1 MKEDILEL
9 YNEVFDKNGS
19 VKLCGREKCIDLIRA
34 LSNKYPEENFGDT
47 ESGFMNVNVIKKY
60 MGM

>member
-1 MKEDILEL
+1 MEKDILGI

-34 LSNKYPEENFGDT
+34 LSHKYPGENFGDT
-47 ESGFMNVNVIKKY
+47 ESGFMNINVIKKY
-60 MGM
+60 VGM

>member
-9 YNEVFDKNGS
+9 YNKVFDKNGS

-34 LSNKYPEENFGDT
+34 LSCKYPDVNFGDT
-47 ESGFMNVNVIKKY
+47 ESGFMNVNIIKKY
-60 MGM
+60 VGM